1 MCTPVRI
8 GHFSLHSAWE
18 VQKAALEEKKIRCFG
33 HFRSSSRRVQ
43 RRGELTQEIFPP
55 SLQRTTVEAAGAI
68 RSLGEGSV
76 CLTTD
81 SSGRL
86 VRGVQHARNSH
97 DHTAGRKR
105 ERKKRGSETSPYT
118 QLHMQEDGKR
128 REEATREVYTHD
140 QHKAR
145 HSRVKQGQD
154 MSTGSVGFSS
164 STP

>member
-1 MCTPVRI
+1 M
-8 GHFSLHSAWE
+8 
-18 VQKAALEEKKIRCFG
+18 
-33 HFRSSSRRVQ
+33 Q